1 MATSK
6 GVDVTVEAARL
17 RNWAE
22 ANDARYVDWDAMFRN
37 WLDKARPG
45 TAPAVQ
51 AAPKRLTAD
60 DLRKLREEGLA

>member
-1 MATSK
+1 MASSK

-37 WLDKARPG
+37 WLDKARPAA
-45 TAPAVQ
+45 APAPSRAPLKT
-51 AAPKRLTAD
+51 AA
-60 DLRKLREEGLA
+60 DLRREREAGEA